1 MACVDRKRHAKA
13 KAFTLMELLL
23 VITIIS
29 VLAAV
34 VGPGLFK
41 QSQEARVTAA
51 KQMIAGSFNLGLT
64 RFELDNGRYP
74 SPEEGLEALVVN
86 PQVSNWQGPYLQ
98 SVSVPLDPW
107 GNPYNYSYPSELT
120 SSEAFY
126 DIVSAGPDGTLGNE
140 DDVTNHNLAANVN
153 SSRNG

>member
-1 MACVDRKRHAKA
+1 
-13 KAFTLMELLL
+13 MELLL

-34 VGPGLFK
+34 IAPGLFG

-51 KQMIAGSFNLGLT
+51 KQMIAGSFSLGLT

-74 SPEEGLEALVVN
+74 SPEEGLEALVVD

-98 SVSVPLDPW
+98 SVTVPLDPW
-107 GNPYNYSYPSELT
+107 GNPYNYAYPSELT

-140 DDVTNHNLAANVN
+140 DDVTNHNLAENN
-153 SSRNG
+153 ESNRNG

>member
-1 MACVDRKRHAKA
+1 MGCVDRKRRAR
-13 KAFTLMELLL
+13 AFTLMELLL

-64 RFELDNGRYP
+64 RFEVDNGRYP
-74 SPEEGLEALVVN
+74 SPEEGLEALVVD

-98 SVSVPLDPW
+98 SVTVPLDPW
-107 GNPYNYSYPSELT
+107 GNPYNHSYPS
-120 SSEAFY
+120 
-126 DIVSAGPDGTLGNE
+126 
-140 DDVTNHNLAANVN
+140 
-153 SSRNG
+153 